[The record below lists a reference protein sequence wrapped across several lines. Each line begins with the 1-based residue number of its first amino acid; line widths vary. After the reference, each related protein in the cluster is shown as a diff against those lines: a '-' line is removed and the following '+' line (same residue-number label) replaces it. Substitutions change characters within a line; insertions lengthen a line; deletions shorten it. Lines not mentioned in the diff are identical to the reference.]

1 MKQYVKKAIHKAL
14 RILLFPVRLQ
24 YCKKNGTQKQSPRIE
39 LPNDILLGAVR
50 DAIQE
55 GHTATI
61 LIKGWSMR
69 PFLEHQ
75 RDKVILDSPY
85 GAQIGDAVLAEIVPG
100 KFVLHRIIGI
110 KQHAQDKDLDEITL
124 MGDGNV
130 NGTEQCLRKNICGIV
145 THYIRPNRTIPAN
158 NPNLIRNIRIWKK
171 LLPIRKYLLTIY
183 KAII

>member
-1 MKQYVKKAIHKAL
+1 MKQSVKQTIYKAL
-14 RILLFPVRLQ
+14 RFLLFPLRQ
-24 YCKKNGTQKQSPRIE
+24 HYSKNNGTQKHSPRIE

-69 PFLEHQ
+69 PFLENL
-75 RDKVILDSPY
+75 RDKVIIDSPH
-85 GAQIGDAVLAEIVPG
+85 GAQTGDAVLAEILPG

-110 KQHAQDKDLDEITL
+110 KRHSQNKDLDEITL
-124 MGDGNV
+124 MGDGNI

-145 THYIRPNRTIPAN
+145 SHYIRPNRTIPAN
-158 NPNLIRNIRIWKK
+158 NPSLIRNIRIWRK
-171 LLPIRKYLLTIY
+171 LLPIRKYLLIIY